1 MNLGPVKRGTV
12 TRLAGVVVVAVL
24 ALSLAACGG
33 SSRMLSASAEFSD
46 VGSLVTGAPVMMA
59 DVPVGK
65 VTGITLSHDNQ
76 ALVTMSIDPKAHVPR
91 DVTARVRSTSLL
103 GERIVDLVP
112 ASGLSA
118 SAPMLRNGDRIQNTS
133 VRPDLEDL
141 VSSGSG
147 LLAPIAASQIATL
160 VDEGYK
166 GFGHSGGDLRT
177 LLGNFNQIVGAYAKE
192 TGTIQSVVDSVNQLN
207 LSLVPHMGAQ
217 AKSLVNS
224 ERALRVLREESG
236 RLRAAIKALNRLSI
250 GASGIMHAHFD
261 QMSRFFAQM
270 RVILGVLKDQ
280 QGAIEGLLRWAPFHN
295 RNTQLVNYYD
305 FNQVLQDFV
314 ICGLN
319 DDPSDPARTCNP
331 STAPSSTTTPQPSP

>member
-1 MNLGPVKRGTV
+1 MNLR
-12 TRLAGVVVVAVL
+12 RLLGLTVVAAL
-24 ALSLAACGG
+24 ALSLTACGG
-33 SSRMLSASAEFSD
+33 SSRMITASAQFSD
-46 VGSLVTGAPVMMA
+46 VGSLVTGAPVMLG

-65 VTGITLSHDNQ
+65 VTGITLSRDDQ
-76 ALVTMSIDPKAHVPR
+76 ALVTLTIDPKARVPR

-112 ASGLSA
+112 QSNLPAN
-118 SAPMLRNGDRIQNTS
+118 APLLQTGDRIQNTQ

-177 LLGNFNQIVGAYAKE
+177 LLDNFDQIVGAYAKE
-192 TGTIQSVVDSVNQLN
+192 TGTIRSIVDSVNQLN
-207 LSLVPHMGAQ
+207 LSLVPHLGAQ
-217 AKSLVNS
+217 AKSLQNS

-236 RLRAAIKALNRLSI
+236 RLRAAVKALNRLAVG
-250 GASGIMHAHFD
+250 GASLMHAHFD

-280 QGAIEGLLRWAPFHN
+280 QASIEGLLRWAPFHN
-295 RNTQLVNYYD
+295 RNTQLVDYYD

-319 DDPSDPARTCNP
+319 EDPSDPARTCNP
-331 STAPSSTTTPQPSP
+331 STAPNSTTTPQPSP

>member
-1 MNLGPVKRGTV
+1 MSPR
-12 TRLAGVVVVAVL
+12 RLAGMVVVSAL

-33 SSRMLSASAEFSD
+33 SNHMITASAQFSD

-65 VTGITLSHDNQ
+65 VTGISLAHDDQ
-76 ALVTMSIDPKAHVPR
+76 ALVTLSIDPQAKVPR

-112 ASGLSA
+112 PSNLPTG
-118 SAPMLRNGDRIQNTS
+118 APLLQTGDRIQNTS

-166 GFGHSGGDLRT
+166 GFGHSGSDLRT
-177 LLGNFNQIVGAYAKE
+177 LLDNFDQIVGAYAKE
-192 TGTIQSVVDSVNQLN
+192 TGTIQSIVASVNQLN
-207 LSLVPHMGAQ
+207 LSLVPHLGAQ
-217 AKSLVNS
+217 AKSLQNS

-236 RLRAAIKALNRLSI
+236 RLRAAIKALNRLSV
-250 GASGIMHAHFD
+250 GASSLMHAHFD
-261 QMSRFFAQM
+261 QMSRFFSQM

-280 QGAIEGLLRWAPFHN
+280 QASIEGLLRYAPLHN
-295 RNTQLVNYYD
+295 RNTQLVDYYD

-319 DDPSDPARTCNP
+319 DDPRDPARTCNP
-331 STAPSSTTTPQPSP
+331 PAPGSTTTPQPSP